1 MDFSRALSAMLC
13 SLLFAAC
20 AAAQEL
26 PKIEPLLPDLES
38 PVAMAVRPGGN
49 AERHELFVADNT
61 GRIVR
66 IGSDA
71 LDQPQEMVASGGS
84 APIAMLFLNSKTF
97 LTASGEAPPVLR
109 AYEISEDGKPLSSA
123 QTKYEVHG
131 AAGVRGTATAM
142 TLGPTA
148 LYLTTAGDDAAGLL
162 RSRVRSSVPGDLK
175 PFGQIGARPTCVA
188 ISTRGWVVV
197 GDAGRHDESEDSR
210 LTFHHPTDS
219 TADPALEIAPGLLDI
234 VAIAYSPQ
242 ESLFAA
248 DFAEA
253 DPERSGIYRI
263 DMVFQENSIGGK
275 AVRIAS
281 IDRPTAMTFAPD
293 GKLYVLATTKENDAT
308 RLLRVTRTLSET
320 EVLSPTSDP

>member
-1 MDFSRALSAMLC
+1 MDVPHALSATCC

-20 AAAQEL
+20 ATAQEL
-26 PKIEPLLPDLES
+26 PEIKPLLSDLVS
-38 PVAMAVRPGGN
+38 PVAIAVRSGGT
-49 AERHELFVADNT
+49 AERHELFVADGG

-66 IGSDA
+66 IASEA

-84 APIAMLFLNSKTF
+84 PPIAMLFLNGKTF
-97 LTASGEAPPVLR
+97 LVASRESPPVLR
-109 AYEISEDGKPLSSA
+109 AYEISEDGKALSPT
-123 QTKYEVHG
+123 QTKYEVHS

-148 LYLTTAGDDAAGLL
+148 LYLTAAGDDAAGLL

-197 GDAGRHDESEDSR
+197 GDAGQHDESEDSR

-219 TADPALEIAPGLLDI
+219 TADPALEIAPGLLDV
-234 VAIAYSPQ
+234 VALAYSPQ
-242 ESLFAA
+242 ENLFAA
-248 DFAEA
+248 DSAEA
-253 DPERSGIYRI
+253 DPERSGVYRI
-263 DMVFQENSIGGK
+263 DMDFQDNSIGGK

-293 GKLYVLATTKENDAT
+293 GTLYVLATTEENDAT
-308 RLLRVTRTLSET
+308 QLLRVTGKLSEM
-320 EVLSPTSDP
+320 EVLSPTPVP

>member
-1 MDFSRALSAMLC
+1 MDVPHALTATCC

-20 AAAQEL
+20 ATTQEL
-26 PKIEPLLPDLES
+26 PEIKPLLSDLVS

-71 LDQPQEMVASGGS
+71 LDQSQEMVASGGS
-84 APIAMLFLNSKTF
+84 VPTAMRFLNSKTF
-97 LTASGEAPPVLR
+97 LVASGEAPPVLR
-109 AYEISEDGKPLSSA
+109 AYEVPEDGEALNA
-123 QTKYEVHG
+123 DQTKYEVHS

-148 LYLTTAGDDAAGLL
+148 LYLTTAGDDVAGLL

-197 GDAGRHDESEDSR
+197 ADAGEHDASEDSR

-219 TADPALEIAPGLLDI
+219 TADPALEIAPGLLDV

-242 ESLFAA
+242 DSLFAA

-253 DPERSGIYRI
+253 DSERSGVYRI
-263 DMVFQENSIGGK
+263 DMDFHENSIGGK
-275 AVRIAS
+275 AVRIAF

-293 GKLYVLATTKENDAT
+293 GTLYVLATANENSGTK
-308 RLLRVTRTLSET
+308 LLRVTGINSEIGN
-320 EVLSPTSDP
+320 TSAD